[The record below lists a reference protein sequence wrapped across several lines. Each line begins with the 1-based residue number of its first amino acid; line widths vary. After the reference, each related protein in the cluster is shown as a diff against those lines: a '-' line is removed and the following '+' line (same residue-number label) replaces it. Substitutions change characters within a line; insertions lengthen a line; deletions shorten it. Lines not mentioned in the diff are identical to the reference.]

1 MSLTYFCHSPRS
13 SFFLFPFPSS
23 ATASFKLK
31 MTLFCCPLQIIL
43 VKYRGMGA
51 KVLGGVVYPAHW
63 TAVFPLQSLYHTGHF
78 FRGPTAG
85 IFCES
90 PVSLKKKK
98 EWELTFQGL
107 HTAHH
112 TTQINFLVILTE
124 FFLQISGTWSYLLS
138 LSRSLSFLRFE
149 ASSLLCNISYPMGLK
164 KKSHEFKS

>member
-1 MSLTYFCHSPRS
+1 MSLTCFCHSPRS

-43 VKYRGMGA
+43 VKYRGMGV

-98 EWELTFQGL
+98 RMGIDFSRASHCPPHYPNQLFSYSDWILLTDVWNMVLPPLSQ
-107 HTAHH
+107 
-112 TTQINFLVILTE
+112 QVP
-124 FFLQISGTWSYLLS
+124 FF
-138 LSRSLSFLRFE
+138 
-149 ASSLLCNISYPMGLK
+149 P
-164 KKSHEFKS
+164 